1 MNREILT
8 GNWRQLKGLV
18 LERWGRLTDDDF
30 KVLEGKHEYW
40 AGEMM
45 EARGIALD
53 EAHRR
58 RRPAIRPPVIRRR
71 AR

>member
-18 LERWGRLTDDDF
+18 LEKWGRITDDDF
-30 KVLEGKHEYW
+30 MVLEGKQEYW

-45 EARGIALD
+45 EARGIAI
-53 EAHRR
+53 EESQRR
-58 RRPAIRPPVIRRR
+58 SRRHAL
-71 AR
+71 

>member
-1 MNREILT
+1 MNREILN

-18 LERWGRLTDDDF
+18 IEKWGRITDDDF
-30 KVLEGKHEYW
+30 KVLEGRQEYW

-53 EAHRR
+53 ESHRR
-58 RRPAIRPPVIRRR
+58 GRSHAL
-71 AR
+71 

>member
-18 LERWGRLTDDDF
+18 IEKWGRMTEDDF
-30 KVLEGKHEYW
+30 KVLEGRQEYW

-45 EARGIALD
+45 EARGIAQAD
-53 EAHRR
+53 SHRR
-58 RRPAIRPPVIRRR
+58 LRRHAV
-71 AR
+71 